1 MKKLIVTILT
11 VVFSLTLAFGVVGC
25 GNGDEGSSCE
35 HKPGKTYTVVD
46 NDYHSYKCTLCKETV
61 QEKHKWKEGV
71 VDGNG
76 DPTYEC
82 SKCGVQKAR

>member
-11 VVFSLTLAFGVVGC
+11 VVFALTLAFGVVGC
-25 GNGDEGSSCE
+25 GGDAGASTCE
-35 HKPGKTYTVVD
+35 HKPGKAYTVID
-46 NDYHSYKCTLCKETV
+46 QEYHQYTCSICKEKV
-61 QEKHKWKEGV
+61 QEKHKWKDGV

-76 DPTYEC
+76 DPTEEC

>member
-11 VVFSLTLAFGVVGC
+11 VVFALTLALGVVGC
-25 GNGDEGSSCE
+25 GGEEASACQ
-35 HKPGKTYTVVD
+35 HKPGKVYTAVD
-46 NDYHSYKCTLCKETV
+46 NDYHKYTCTLCKEKV
-61 QEKHKWKEGV
+61 QEKHSWKDGV

>member
-11 VVFSLTLAFGVVGC
+11 VVFALTLAFGVVGC
-25 GNGDEGSSCE
+25 GGEETSACE
-35 HKPGKTYTVVD
+35 HKPGKAYTVVD

-61 QEKHKWKEGV
+61 KEKHKWKEGV
-71 VDGNG
+71 ADGDGN
-76 DPTYEC
+76 PTYEC

>member
-11 VVFSLTLAFGVVGC
+11 VVFALTLAFGVVGC
-25 GNGDEGSSCE
+25 GGDSSSSDCK
-35 HKPGKTYTVVD
+35 HKLSSNYTSVD
-46 NDYHSYKCTLCKETV
+46 NEYHKSKCSLCKEYV
-61 QEKHKWKEGV
+61 NEKHNWVDGV

-76 DPTYEC
+76 NPTYNC